1 MANII
6 EVCLLEGPAITK
18 IYSFIGDESKT
29 SQASKKTTTPV
40 KFINEYIHGD
50 DSISTIKYKI
60 FNALDTK
67 ISVEEMYLFY
77 TDSRHLNP
85 RQLYNEMTQDEEYPL
100 TSLIL
105 CSFMENINKK
115 TKCKIKDDK
124 EYEYDFLLNNINPRK
139 AITIDSPIGVKC
151 LLKRNYPFIT
161 NPFKCVIEDPKLLRE
176 EENSIQTTNANLL
189 FQYDSS
195 IKRIYLCNA
204 STLLKINKN
213 VSEKYLLKLYYP
225 LLFREKIFSSDQLNE
240 NQPALIKKNKQEIEN
255 TKFILY
261 NEKVDLFYNM
271 FIKKKTNLE
280 YLSKG
285 ISNIRFIIHPKNSD
299 IFPIEILFKLIHSNQ
314 LMPFIKYNP
323 GNKRENIYRLYTGD
337 NIATNGKK
345 IPILYTQYG
354 NKKNKIKQL
363 SKELATKKRV
373 AFYITIPIN
382 SGKQELICEFSDKGD
397 IYINIDFTNPVTI
410 NDIES
415 LVRDAINKPIL
426 EKIYD
431 FLSQSGYT
439 YILFDKLSDTN
450 IEITNI
456 TYIASVAHNKKIDL
470 NKYASCI
477 SSIFTINQGIIK
489 KSDDIILLTYKRVSN
504 YKKMNAI
511 QTFISDNMQ
520 EHKNHQEI
528 IKELELQFDKTHTEA
543 AAFVGAWIS
552 ESQVLVDAFENK
564 KIFKNSPGFPV
575 FINSAKILYESVYK
589 QTSIIKIEN
598 INNLDYLNYMNIY
611 IDSLMRLVIDKKS
624 STISSKNINK
634 LCNKTKINE
643 SIEMPAVIADVEMSL
658 IEKINKNDDIEE
670 SEKS

>member
-1 MANII
+1 MRSQFKIRNKHEFYYNLDTNKYDINTFHNII
-6 EVCLLEGPAITK
+6 SELNLE
-18 IYSFIGDESKT
+18 
-29 SQASKKTTTPV
+29 
-40 KFINEYIHGD
+40 
-50 DSISTIKYKI
+50 
-60 FNALDTK
+60 
-67 ISVEEMYLFY
+67 
-77 TDSRHLNP
+77 
-85 RQLYNEMTQDEEYPL
+85 
-100 TSLIL
+100 
-105 CSFMENINKK
+105 
-115 TKCKIKDDK
+115 
-124 EYEYDFLLNNINPRK
+124 
-139 AITIDSPIGVKC
+139 
-151 LLKRNYPFIT
+151 
-161 NPFKCVIEDPKLLRE
+161 
-176 EENSIQTTNANLL
+176 
-189 FQYDSS
+189 
-195 IKRIYLCNA
+195 YLCAA

-225 LLFREKIFSSDQLNE
+225 LLFREKIFSFDQLNE
-240 NQPALIKKNKQEIEN
+240 HQPTLIKKNKQEIEN

-285 ISNIRFIIHPKNSD
+285 ISNIKFIIHPKNSD
-299 IFPIEILFKLIHSNQ
+299 IFPIEILFKLIHSNN

-323 GNKRENIYRLYTGD
+323 GNKRENIYRLYTGN

-373 AFYITIPIN
+373 AFYITIPID

-439 YILFDKLSDTN
+439 YILFDNLTDSN

-456 TYIASVAHNKKIDL
+456 TYIASIAHNKKIDL

-489 KSDDIILLTYKRVSN
+489 KSDDIIILTYKRVSN

-511 QTFISDNMQ
+511 QTFISDNIR
-520 EHKNHQEI
+520 EGKNTMEI
-528 IKELELQFDKTHTEA
+528 IKEIEIQFDKSHTEA
-543 AAFVGAWIS
+543 TALIGAWIS

-564 KIFKNSPGFPV
+564 KIFKNSPGFPI

-589 QTSIIKIEN
+589 QTSVIKIEN
-598 INNLDYLNYMNIY
+598 INNLNYLNFMNIY
-611 IDSLMRLVIDKKS
+611 IDSLMRLIIDKTS
-624 STISSKNINK
+624 SALSSKNINK
-634 LCNKTKINE
+634 LCNKSKINE

-658 IEKINKNDDIEE
+658 VEKLKKNEDIEE
-670 SEKS
+670 LQKVEAYRDNDNNNDIDDLFGMIEEDDSDSDEFEEGDLELGNLILGNNLQIDNTPNSNIFIKIN